1 VGGDAG
7 LRLLLDTHIWLWSL
21 SDPQRLTPQ
30 VRRAITK
37 PANELWLSPV
47 STWEVVQ
54 LLEKKRIAIE
64 GHFEAW
70 LPRAL
75 GAAAFREALLT
86 HDIAAAVRDVR
97 LPHRDPADLLLVATA
112 RVLNL
117 TLVTADERLISTKQV
132 AILAN
137 R

>member
-1 VGGDAG
+1 

-21 SDPQRLTPQ
+21 SDQSRLTPQ
-30 VRRAITK
+30 VRRALAK

-47 STWEVVQ
+47 STWEVAWLVERQ
-54 LLEKKRIAIE
+54 RIALDT
-64 GHFEAW
+64 HFEAW

-75 GAAAFREALLT
+75 GSAAFREALFT

-117 TLVTADERLISTKQV
+117 TLVTADERLIEAKQV
-132 AILAN
+132 STLAN

>member
-1 VGGDAG
+1 

-21 SDPQRLTPQ
+21 SDPDRLTPQ
-30 VRRAITK
+30 VRRALAK
-37 PANELWLSPV
+37 PGHELWLSPV

-54 LLEKKRIAIE
+54 LLQKKRISLDS
-64 GHFEAW
+64 HFEAW

-75 GAAAFREALLT
+75 GSLREALLS
-86 HDIAAAVRDVR
+86 HDVAAAAVDVQ
-97 LPHRDPADLLLVATA
+97 LPHGDPADRLLVATA

-117 TLVTADERLISTKQV
+117 TLVTADERLIAAKQV
-132 AILAN
+132 ATLAN

>member
-1 VGGDAG
+1 M
-7 LRLLLDTHIWLWSL
+7 RLLLDTHIWLWSL

-30 VRRAITK
+30 VHRALGK
-37 PANELWLSPV
+37 PTNELWLSPV

-54 LLEKKRIAIE
+54 LLEKKRIRIE

-70 LPRAL
+70 LPRARGHL
-75 GAAAFREALLT
+75 REALLS
-86 HDIAAAVRDVR
+86 HDVAAAAADVR
-97 LPHRDPADLLLVATA
+97 LPHRDPGDLLLVATA

-117 TLVTADERLISTKQV
+117 TFVTADENIIGAKQV
-132 AILAN
+132 STLAN

>member
-1 VGGDAG
+1 M
-7 LRLLLDTHIWLWSL
+7 
-21 SDPQRLTPQ
+21 
-30 VRRAITK
+30 RRALAK

-47 STWEVVQ
+47 STWEVAWLV
-54 LLEKKRIAIE
+54 EKNRIALDA
-64 GHFEAW
+64 HFEAW

-75 GAAAFREALLT
+75 SSADFREALLS

-97 LPHRDPADLLLVATA
+97 LPHRDPADTLLVATA

-117 TLVTADERLISTKQV
+117 TLVTGDERLIDAKQV
-132 AILAN
+132 PTLAN

>member
-1 VGGDAG
+1 

-21 SDPQRLTPQ
+21 GATHRLTPQ
-30 VRRAITK
+30 VRRALEK
-37 PANELWLSPV
+37 PGNELWLSPI

-54 LLEKKRIAIE
+54 LLEKKRITID

-75 GAAAFREALLT
+75 GSLREALLS
-86 HDIAAAVRDVR
+86 HDVAAAVPNVR

-117 TLVTADERLISTKQV
+117 TLVTADERLIDAKQV
-132 AILAN
+132 STLAN

>member
-1 VGGDAG
+1 MGGDAG

-21 SDPQRLTPQ
+21 SDPDRLTPK
-30 VRRAITK
+30 VRRALEK
-37 PANELWLSPV
+37 AGHELWLSPI

-54 LLEKKRIAIE
+54 LLQKKRIRIE

-75 GAAAFREALLT
+75 GSFHEAVLS
-86 HDIAAAVRDVR
+86 HDVAAAVADVH
-97 LPHRDPADLLLVATA
+97 LPQGDPADRLLIATA

-117 TLVTADERLISTKQV
+117 TLVTADEQLIASRQV
-132 AILAN
+132 PTLAN

>member
-1 VGGDAG
+1 M
-7 LRLLLDTHIWLWSL
+7 RLLLDTHIWLWSL
-21 SDPQRLTPQ
+21 SDPQRLTSP
-30 VRRAITK
+30 VRRALAK

-54 LLEKKRIAIE
+54 LLQKKRIAID

-70 LPRAL
+70 LPQARGTL
-75 GAAAFREALLT
+75 HEALLS
-86 HDIAAAVRDVR
+86 HDVAAAAADVR
-97 LPHRDPADLLLVATA
+97 LPHGDPADRLLVATA

-117 TLVTADERLISTKQV
+117 TLVTADERLIAAKQV
-132 AILAN
+132 PTLAN

>member
-1 VGGDAG
+1 

-21 SDPQRLTPQ
+21 SNQPRLTPQ
-30 VRRAITK
+30 VRRALAK
-37 PANELWLSPV
+37 PGNELWLSPV
-47 STWEVVQ
+47 STWEVAWLV
-54 LLEKKRIAIE
+54 EKQRIALDT
-64 GHFEAW
+64 HFEAW

-75 GAAAFREALLT
+75 GSAAFREALFT

-117 TLVTADERLISTKQV
+117 TLVTADERLIDAKQV
-132 AILAN
+132 ATLAN

>member
-1 VGGDAG
+1 MK
-7 LRLLLDTHIWLWSL
+7 LLLDTHIWIWSL
-21 SDPQRLTPQ
+21 LEPQRLSAK
-30 VRRAITK
+30 VARALAAAT
-37 PANELWLSPV
+37 NELWLSPI
-47 STWEVVQ
+47 STWELSCLV
-54 LLEKKRIAIE
+54 EKQRIALDT
-64 GHFEAW
+64 HFEAW

-75 GAAAFREALLT
+75 DSAAFREALLT

-117 TLVTADERLISTKQV
+117 TLVTADERLIDAKQV
-132 AILAN
+132 STLAN

>member
-1 VGGDAG
+1 M
-7 LRLLLDTHIWLWSL
+7 RLLLDTHIWLWSL

-64 GHFEAW
+64 GHLEAW
-70 LPRAL
+70 LPRAQAGL
-75 GAAAFREALLT
+75 REALLS
-86 HDIAAAVRDVR
+86 HDVAATAADVR
-97 LPHRDPADLLLVATA
+97 LPHGDPADRLLVATA
-112 RVLNL
+112 RVLHL
-117 TLVTADERLISTKQV
+117 TLVTADESLIATKQV